1 MKHSELLDSAF
12 GKEGAEICRMYFSP
26 GEIKEIEAQAWAAAR
41 AGVRELLLLA
51 GFQALQIM
59 TGELAPL
66 ATIPAGR
73 EAEYAKLT
81 ASFFETLMAERLKEL
96 KEDRE

>member
-12 GKEGAEICRMYFSP
+12 GKEGAEICQMCFSP
-26 GEIKEIEAQAWAAAR
+26 GEIKEMEAQAWAAAR

-59 TGELAPL
+59 TGELAPP

-81 ASFFETLMAERLKEL
+81 ADYFEALLDRRLKAL
-96 KEDRE
+96 REDLE